1 VALNNLLC
9 LIQAWH
15 LHLLIFLFYFCV
27 YFFGLVGQ
35 INTISNQVLH
45 FLSGFLFVAC
55 LLMLL
60 FLLLLVDVVI
70 ALVVVVVVAALV
82 VVVVFVVDV
91 VVALVVF
98 VLLVDVGVAC

>member
-1 VALNNLLC
+1 MAFTFTYFSVLFLC
-9 LIQAWH
+9 VFFWVSW
-15 LHLLIFLFYFCV
+15 FYSF
-27 YFFGLVGQ
+27 GQ